1 MLLSNKKI
9 PAERDST
16 KDNSMAGCT
25 LTRPKQNRN
34 RIETKMKLT
43 VHTHTHTQSRQ
54 NADICEKF
62 QCSLLPT
69 FSGRLQSCE
78 SITWRFKENGEEYVG
93 TRMAAAGFTF
103 FASRISK
110 ERGKNEEFLGQADT
124 AWTKNINS
132 KVSSVRHFPYLKSTS
147 WAHCA
152 ENRLPV
158 EKLATQHKH
167 FELYRPATEF
177 SRVAENTNKVQKC
190 FINVAELL
198 QICCET
204 PSFCSV
210 SLLRTGLP
218 YPLCAFNTHPTP

>member
-1 MLLSNKKI
+1 MLKLGFSKIITQPSSEQMLLSNKKI

-43 VHTHTHTQSRQ
+43 VHTHTQSRQ

-62 QCSLLPT
+62 QCSLLST

-93 TRMAAAGFTF
+93 IRMAAAGFTF

-110 ERGKNEEFLGQADT
+110 ERGKNEEFLGKADT
-124 AWTKNINS
+124 A
-132 KVSSVRHFPYLKSTS
+132 
-147 WAHCA
+147 
-152 ENRLPV
+152 
-158 EKLATQHKH
+158 
-167 FELYRPATEF
+167 
-177 SRVAENTNKVQKC
+177 
-190 FINVAELL
+190 
-198 QICCET
+198 
-204 PSFCSV
+204 
-210 SLLRTGLP
+210 
-218 YPLCAFNTHPTP
+218 